1 MRRARRKTVTD
12 LQQNETEVL
21 TASDISRALSRI
33 AHEIIEKN
41 KGAQNI
47 LLLGIPTRGVP
58 LAKRLAEKLA
68 NIDSNLDPVQIF
80 GQLDITMY
88 RDDLQL
94 QPIRNLAETQIPETG
109 INEKTVILIDDVL
122 FSGRT
127 IRAAL
132 DALADYGRP
141 AKVQLAVLVD
151 RGHRQLPIRA
161 DYVGKNLPTAQH
173 ERVLV
178 HLMETD
184 NKDSVIIT
192 HPLA

>member
-1 MRRARRKTVTD
+1 MTD

-109 INEKTVILIDDVL
+109 IN
-122 FSGRT
+122 
-127 IRAAL
+127 
-132 DALADYGRP
+132 
-141 AKVQLAVLVD
+141 
-151 RGHRQLPIRA
+151 
-161 DYVGKNLPTAQH
+161 
-173 ERVLV
+173 
-178 HLMETD
+178 
-184 NKDSVIIT
+184 
-192 HPLA
+192 